1 VHILAVLSMKN
12 RALIAL
18 VTIVAAVFG
27 GIALTSLK
35 QELAPSVEF
44 PQLAIVTT
52 YPGAAP
58 AVVEEDVST
67 PIETAVQGVAGV
79 ESTTATSST
88 NLSLVSVTFAYGTDL
103 ASAEQKVTLAINR
116 LSSELPEDVD
126 PQTLTGGIDDFP
138 VIQIAATGG
147 GTTDEL
153 SAAINTSVLS
163 DIRELDGVRD
173 ASLSGETGKRVTIVP
188 DQAELLAAGLA
199 QTDITDALDQN
210 GVLIPAGEITE
221 GGRTLAVQAGSRLST
236 VEDVSGIPLVGQTT
250 AGEPLTIGD
259 VATVEL
265 TDDPVTS
272 ISRVDGEP
280 ALTIA
285 VTKLPDANTVD
296 VSNAVRALIPDLEE
310 TLGTDATLTIVFDQA
325 PYIQQ
330 SIEAL
335 ATEGLLG
342 LGFAVIV
349 ILVFLLSVRATLVT
363 AISIPTSVL
372 ITFIGMQATGY
383 TLNIITLGGL
393 TIAIGRVVD
402 DSIVVIENIKRH
414 LAIVGRESGADGRAA
429 AILRGVRE
437 VAGAITAS
445 TITTVAVFLPL
456 AFVGDISGEL
466 FRPFALT
473 VTIALLAS
481 LLVSLTI
488 VPVLAYWFLRAPKPK
503 TEKAV
508 TAASEAS
515 TTTTATTTTTAAE
528 AVGPTP
534 GLADAPSDEHHGARE
549 LPATGPSPE
558 PGRSDDPADFEP
570 VDAIAAAPEPAPESA
585 KAHDEHDRA
594 GAAASLPAGVAA
606 APAIVEPRW
615 IVGSTPAP
623 EQATDGSAEPTAEP
637 TAEPAAE
644 AAPVSAPEAAAAPEP
659 VAVVDESAPEAEAAD
674 TGSHSYSHSPSPLPS
689 PSSAGARPDR
699 EPVLTNTAAPVSR
712 RARRGESIA
721 DDDVERP
728 TLLQRGYLPIIRWTL
743 KHSAITLVLA
753 LLVLVGTGFAVPFMK
768 TNFLGSA
775 GQNTFSVTQTLPV
788 GTSLAE
794 LDTASQDV
802 EQVLVDTE
810 GVETV
815 QLSMGSSGSGIQALF
830 GGGGEGTI
838 TYSITTDEDADQDAL
853 QADVRDEL
861 DAIDG
866 VGEISVQ
873 VSSGFGGSSD
883 IEVDVTAPNQDALLT
898 ATEEI
903 ADAVRE
909 LDVVSEV
916 TDNLSETRPYIA
928 VSVDRQDAAAAGY
941 SEVALGAIVSGAMQP
956 QTVGSIVIDET
967 TLSIYIASDDPP
979 TTRDELAALEV
990 PTATGVVALDTL
1002 ATVEEVDGPAS
1013 ITTVSGLRSST
1024 VSVTPSSDDVG
1035 TASAEVQQAV
1045 DAADLEGGA
1054 SASLGGVASDQS
1066 SAFTQLGLALLAA
1079 ILIVYIVMVATFRS
1093 LRQPLLLLV
1102 SVPFAAT
1109 GAIGL
1114 QVITGVP
1121 LGVPSLIGVLMLIG
1135 IVVTN
1140 AIVLVD
1146 LVNQY
1151 RRRGMTV
1158 PDAVEHGSIRRLRPI
1173 LMTALATIFALVPM
1187 ALGITG
1193 HGGFISQPLAIVVIG
1208 GLVSSTLLTL
1218 IVLPSLYNLVEGA
1231 RDRRAARRA
1240 ARAART
1246 A

>member
-1 VHILAVLSMKN
+1 M
-12 RALIAL
+12 
-18 VTIVAAVFG
+18 
-27 GIALTSLK
+27 
-35 QELAPSVEF
+35 
-44 PQLAIVTT
+44 
-52 YPGAAP
+52 
-58 AVVEEDVST
+58 
-67 PIETAVQGVAGV
+67 
-79 ESTTATSST
+79 
-88 NLSLVSVTFAYGTDL
+88 
-103 ASAEQKVTLAINR
+103 
-116 LSSELPEDVD
+116 
-126 PQTLTGGIDDFP
+126 
-138 VIQIAATGG
+138 
-147 GTTDEL
+147 
-153 SAAINTSVLS
+153 
-163 DIRELDGVRD
+163 
-173 ASLSGETGKRVTIVP
+173 
-188 DQAELLAAGLA
+188 
-199 QTDITDALDQN
+199 
-210 GVLIPAGEITE
+210 
-221 GGRTLAVQAGSRLST
+221 
-236 VEDVSGIPLVGQTT
+236 
-250 AGEPLTIGD
+250 
-259 VATVEL
+259 
-265 TDDPVTS
+265 
-272 ISRVDGEP
+272 
-280 ALTIA
+280 
-285 VTKLPDANTVD
+285 
-296 VSNAVRALIPDLEE
+296 
-310 TLGTDATLTIVFDQA
+310 
-325 PYIQQ
+325 
-330 SIEAL
+330 
-335 ATEGLLG
+335 
-342 LGFAVIV
+342 
-349 ILVFLLSVRATLVT
+349 
-363 AISIPTSVL
+363 
-372 ITFIGMQATGY
+372 
-383 TLNIITLGGL
+383 
-393 TIAIGRVVD
+393 
-402 DSIVVIENIKRH
+402 
-414 LAIVGRESGADGRAA
+414 
-429 AILRGVRE
+429 
-437 VAGAITAS
+437 
-445 TITTVAVFLPL
+445 
-456 AFVGDISGEL
+456 
-466 FRPFALT
+466 
-473 VTIALLAS
+473 
-481 LLVSLTI
+481 
-488 VPVLAYWFLRAPKPK
+488 RAPKPK
-503 TEKAV
+503 KEKAV
-508 TAASEAS
+508 TGADGASAD
-515 TTTTATTTTTAAE
+515 APA
-528 AVGPTP
+528 AVGPEATAP
-534 GLADAPSDEHHGARE
+534 GLVATSSDEHHGARE
-549 LPATGPSPE
+549 LPSTGPTPE
-558 PGRSDDPADFEP
+558 PGRSDDAADFEP
-570 VDAIAAAPEPAPESA
+570 VDATAAAAEPAPEVRE
-585 KAHDEHDRA
+585 HDEERDGTADDGAEPATGDREITE
-594 GAAASLPAGVAA
+594 SPTSPPAGVAA

-615 IVGSTPAP
+615 IVGPARHDEPVAELDAHAAGTTDLPSDSVP
-623 EQATDGSAEPTAEP
+623 EHSSAAGGEPVAGSAPVA
-637 TAEPAAE
+637 APAA
-644 AAPVSAPEAAAAPEP
+644 VVVPEP

-674 TGSHSYSHSPSPLPS
+674 TASSPDQR
-689 PSSAGARPDR
+689 ARPER
-699 EPVLTNTAAPVSR
+699 EPVLGNSAAPVSR

-728 TLLQRGYLPIIRWTL
+728 TLLQRGYIPIIRWTL

-794 LDTASQDV
+794 LDAASQDV
-802 EQVLVDTE
+802 EQVLVDTA

-853 QADVRDEL
+853 QADVREEL

-898 ATEEI
+898 ATDEI

-979 TTRDELAALEV
+979 ATRDELAALEV
-990 PTATGVVALDTL
+990 PTPTGVVALDTL

-1035 TASAEVQQAV
+1035 TASAEVQQVV
-1045 DAADLEGGA
+1045 DAADLDGGA

-1151 RRRGMTV
+1151 RRRGMSV
-1158 PDAVEHGSIRRLRPI
+1158 PDAVEHGSVRRLRPI

-1240 ARAART
+1240 ARSA
-1246 A
+1246 

>member
-1 VHILAVLSMKN
+1 
-12 RALIAL
+12 
-18 VTIVAAVFG
+18 
-27 GIALTSLK
+27 
-35 QELAPSVEF
+35 
-44 PQLAIVTT
+44 
-52 YPGAAP
+52 
-58 AVVEEDVST
+58 
-67 PIETAVQGVAGV
+67 
-79 ESTTATSST
+79 
-88 NLSLVSVTFAYGTDL
+88 
-103 ASAEQKVTLAINR
+103 
-116 LSSELPEDVD
+116 
-126 PQTLTGGIDDFP
+126 
-138 VIQIAATGG
+138 
-147 GTTDEL
+147 
-153 SAAINTSVLS
+153 
-163 DIRELDGVRD
+163 
-173 ASLSGETGKRVTIVP
+173 
-188 DQAELLAAGLA
+188 
-199 QTDITDALDQN
+199 
-210 GVLIPAGEITE
+210 
-221 GGRTLAVQAGSRLST
+221 
-236 VEDVSGIPLVGQTT
+236 
-250 AGEPLTIGD
+250 
-259 VATVEL
+259 
-265 TDDPVTS
+265 
-272 ISRVDGEP
+272 
-280 ALTIA
+280 
-285 VTKLPDANTVD
+285 
-296 VSNAVRALIPDLEE
+296 
-310 TLGTDATLTIVFDQA
+310 
-325 PYIQQ
+325 
-330 SIEAL
+330 
-335 ATEGLLG
+335 
-342 LGFAVIV
+342 
-349 ILVFLLSVRATLVT
+349 
-363 AISIPTSVL
+363 
-372 ITFIGMQATGY
+372 
-383 TLNIITLGGL
+383 
-393 TIAIGRVVD
+393 
-402 DSIVVIENIKRH
+402 
-414 LAIVGRESGADGRAA
+414 
-429 AILRGVRE
+429 
-437 VAGAITAS
+437 
-445 TITTVAVFLPL
+445 
-456 AFVGDISGEL
+456 
-466 FRPFALT
+466 
-473 VTIALLAS
+473 
-481 LLVSLTI
+481 
-488 VPVLAYWFLRAPKPK
+488 
-503 TEKAV
+503 
-508 TAASEAS
+508 
-515 TTTTATTTTTAAE
+515 
-528 AVGPTP
+528 
-534 GLADAPSDEHHGARE
+534 
-549 LPATGPSPE
+549 
-558 PGRSDDPADFEP
+558 
-570 VDAIAAAPEPAPESA
+570 
-585 KAHDEHDRA
+585 
-594 GAAASLPAGVAA
+594 
-606 APAIVEPRW
+606 
-615 IVGSTPAP
+615 
-623 EQATDGSAEPTAEP
+623 
-637 TAEPAAE
+637 
-644 AAPVSAPEAAAAPEP
+644 
-659 VAVVDESAPEAEAAD
+659 
-674 TGSHSYSHSPSPLPS
+674 
-689 PSSAGARPDR
+689 
-699 EPVLTNTAAPVSR
+699 
-712 RARRGESIA
+712 
-721 DDDVERP
+721 
-728 TLLQRGYLPIIRWTL
+728 
-743 KHSAITLVLA
+743 
-753 LLVLVGTGFAVPFMK
+753 MK

-794 LDTASQDV
+794 LDAASQDV

-898 ATEEI
+898 ATDEI

-909 LDVVSEV
+909 LDAVSEV
-916 TDNLSETRPYIA
+916 TDNLTETRPYIA

-979 TTRDELAALEV
+979 ATRDELAALEV
-990 PTATGVVALDTL
+990 PTPTGVVALDTL

-1218 IVLPSLYNLVEGA
+1218 VVLPSLYNLVEGA
-1231 RDRRAARRA
+1231 RERRPAKREARATRREARRA
-1240 ARAART
+1240 RRAGAT